1 MSTEEFHFLRR
12 FPLLFE
18 DLRLLE
24 TYSNSVPH
32 SSAVNSGLN
41 IKYKGAQ
48 GTPSYISRGLQVV
61 ILFQVSTMSCQGL
74 RRRKHV
80 SADFVGANVR
90 TLTSRAHLTDYRDSF
105 AKISVLFTCLGY
117 LGKNYQGQ

>member
-18 DLRLLE
+18 DLSLLE

-41 IKYKGAQ
+41 IHNSNKS
-48 GTPSYISRGLQVV
+48 TPLGLS
-61 ILFQVSTMSCQGL
+61 IKEHKEL
-74 RRRKHV
+74 RHTYLV
-80 SADFVGANVR
+80 A
-90 TLTSRAHLTDYRDSF
+90 YR
-105 AKISVLFTCLGY
+105 L
-117 LGKNYQGQ
+117 